1 MSRLL
6 RYFRVFGWLL
16 LSVDRGWCHRY
27 RSGGLSGRRWN
38 LLADLLAIIVADH
51 YHEEF
56 GFLCRDE
63 LAHHLRPFTV
73 AASAV
78 ADQTGIGA
86 VLANHDNFGGL
97 RKRIFKAVRKPIG
110 VCVA

>member
-16 LSVDRGWCHRY
+16 LSVDREWCHRY

-56 GFLCRDE
+56 GFSAAMSSRTTCGHSLSP
-63 LAHHLRPFTV
+63 RP
-73 AASAV
+73 
-78 ADQTGIGA
+78 
-86 VLANHDNFGGL
+86 
-97 RKRIFKAVRKPIG
+97 P
-110 VCVA
+110 